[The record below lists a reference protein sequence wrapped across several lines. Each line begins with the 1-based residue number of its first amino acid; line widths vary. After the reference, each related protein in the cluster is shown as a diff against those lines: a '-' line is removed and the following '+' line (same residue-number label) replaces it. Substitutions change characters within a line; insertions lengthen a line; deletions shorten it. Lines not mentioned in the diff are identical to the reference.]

1 MQLALTQL
9 NPDTQHSIISIVSQS
24 LCFAFDGVSSL
35 AVMLMI
41 LFCLVLSSEIS
52 ESLITRN
59 FLKS

>member
-24 LCFAFDGVSSL
+24 LCFAFDGV
-35 AVMLMI
+35 VVILMI

-52 ESLITRN
+52 ESLKLRSQGI
-59 FLKS
+59 S